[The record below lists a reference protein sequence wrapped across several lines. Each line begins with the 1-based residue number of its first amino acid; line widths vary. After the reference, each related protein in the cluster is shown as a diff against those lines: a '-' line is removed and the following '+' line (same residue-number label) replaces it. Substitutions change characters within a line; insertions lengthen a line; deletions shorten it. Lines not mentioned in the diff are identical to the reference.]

1 MLLIN
6 NVIDTNIYLFT
17 YMFIY
22 NLSLISFFW
31 TLFSFINIKLKT
43 LYTFSGFTQNSFFV
57 LNISILLFSMAGV
70 PPFIGFFSKLFVM
83 VLVINNYY
91 FFLYFIFFLLLFLGL
106 YFYMQNIRFL
116 HSTNYKNYYTPSLHN
131 ERATLL
137 MFYFIITLL
146 ITIVFGLV
154 YIDDFILFFTWLL
167 L

>member
-6 NVIDTNIYLFT
+6 NVIDTNIYLFA

-43 LYTFSGFTQNSFFV
+43 LYTFSEFTQNSFFV

-70 PPFIGFFSKLFVM
+70 PPFIGFFSKIFVM

-116 HSTNYKNYYTPSLHN
+116 HSTNYKNYYTPSLYN
-131 ERATLL
+131 ERVTLL
-137 MFYFIITLL
+137 MFYFIISLL
-146 ITIVFGLV
+146 TVIVFGLV
-154 YIDDFILFFTWLL
+154 YVDDFILFFTWILL
-167 L
+167 

>member
-43 LYTFSGFTQNSFFV
+43 LYTFSEFTQNSFFV

-146 ITIVFGLV
+146 TTIVFGLV

>member
-6 NVIDTNIYLFT
+6 NVIDTNIYLFA

-43 LYTFSGFTQNSFFV
+43 LYTFSEFTQNSFFV

-70 PPFIGFFSKLFVM
+70 PPFIGFFSKIFVM

-116 HSTNYKNYYTPSLHN
+116 HSTNY
-131 ERATLL
+131 
-137 MFYFIITLL
+137 
-146 ITIVFGLV
+146 
-154 YIDDFILFFTWLL
+154 
-167 L
+167 

>member
-43 LYTFSGFTQNSFFV
+43 LYTFSEFTQNSFFV